1 MWRRLSGE
9 ELPNIFE
16 TIEQDIIKYTNDFEL
31 KFYTGCDSQVHNDK
45 VRYITAIVLYRQGK
59 GGLVYYNKDIT
70 DYNNIPP
77 KKRLWNEVIK
87 AVDISMKLDNDLLIE
102 HGLCVEEVH
111 TDLNYDKKYLSSEIV
126 NQCLG
131 YIKSMGFHGYCKP
144 LSWASSKVADRVTK
158 RFKDP
163 RKTRY
168 KAMNPKSRKKHKQN
182 KKNNKA

>member
-1 MWRRLSGE
+1 MRL
-9 ELPNIFE
+9 
-16 TIEQDIIKYTNDFEL
+16 
-31 KFYTGCDSQVHNDK
+31 
-45 VRYITAIVLYRQGK
+45 
-59 GGLVYYNKDIT
+59 
-70 DYNNIPP
+70 
-77 KKRLWNEVIK
+77 IK

-168 KAMNPKSRKKHKQN
+168 KAMNPKIKKKT
-182 KKNNKA
+182 